1 MIGSKYLVYC
11 RANETILK
19 NCMFHQESRKFVE
32 KYQKQRGLKMFQ
44 SCPSFHSLN
53 MSSCQWPPSLSQSE
67 WSRKIAGWSVW
78 RHQWSGMLQHFLKV
92 SPEAKMKMLTEP
104 LQSSLQCQPPL
115 PVSLSSSRTPGS
127 LRLHPQWRSSAR
139 WRSQMTSW
147 TRQICCRIFIP
158 SYSREY
164 RSKYSMRH
172 KVCWQQILLT
182 KFLMIST
189 TMDFLAR

>member
-1 MIGSKYLVYC
+1 
-11 RANETILK
+11 
-19 NCMFHQESRKFVE
+19 MFYQESRRFAE
-32 KYQKQRGLKMFQ
+32 KRQKQSGLKMLQ
-44 SCPSFHSLN
+44 SSPSFHSLN

-67 WSRKIAGWSVW
+67 WSRRTVGWSVW
-78 RHQWSGMLQHFLKV
+78 RHQWSGILQLSLTA

-127 LRLHPQWRSSAR
+127 LRLQWRSSAR
-139 WRSQMTSW
+139 WRSQMKRW
-147 TRQICCRIFIP
+147 TRQRYCRIFIP
-158 SYSREY
+158 SYSQKY

-172 KVCWQQILLT
+172 KVCWQQIRST

-189 TMDFLAR
+189 TMAFLAR